1 MRIGRARH
9 RRRRGPIDEA
19 VLFVS
24 DTTDWP
30 AALIAAVARD
40 GYVALRVDDLTTAR
54 AFLGKGGVKAL
65 FMIARPLGAK
75 DVLVLR
81 ECRRAFPATAIVA
94 MTTASNQPDL
104 KRAFE
109 SGATAFLSWPA
120 DPDVVRQALESA
132 AVSVAPGGK
141 EWTQ

>member
-1 MRIGRARH
+1 
-9 RRRRGPIDEA
+9 

-24 DTTDWP
+24 DGTDWP

-40 GYVALRVDDLTTAR
+40 GYVVLRIDDLTTAR
-54 AFLGKGGVKAL
+54 SFLGNRGIKAL
-65 FMIARPLGAK
+65 FMRARPLGAN

-81 ECRRAFPATAIVA
+81 ECRRLSPATAIIA
-94 MTTASNQPDL
+94 MTMASNQPDI

-120 DPDVVRQALESA
+120 APDAVRQALESGA
-132 AVSVAPGGK
+132 APVAPNQGRK
-141 EWTQ
+141 QWTQ